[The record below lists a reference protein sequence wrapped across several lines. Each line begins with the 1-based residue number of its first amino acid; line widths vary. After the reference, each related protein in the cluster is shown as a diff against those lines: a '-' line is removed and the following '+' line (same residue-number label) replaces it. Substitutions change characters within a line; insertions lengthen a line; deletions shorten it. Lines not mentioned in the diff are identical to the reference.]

1 MTQEELLKRIK
12 NVDYLT
18 ITKMSYEVIAQLTQ
32 DFKSLMVKE
41 LLKRGQTNEQ
51 QRAIIKAIKW
61 SYKEWNKNENG
72 VWSDFPGVFKYPK
85 FLEELQ
91 VDIECGF
98 MITDE
103 KEADDFEKKIADY
116 MERHTMTKEDIDD
129 AIFEAEN
136 KAMTKEDI
144 DEAISEAENNT
155 DESSEKIAA
164 LEERIKE
171 LEEENERL
179 KKQPT
184 VDNTD
189 EEFVEKK
196 WISCFDTFLDYRLN
210 AEAIAEKLNEIASP
224 HLPKTKRSFWWVVFT
239 VFSEIHWIP
248 NTSTNQKTILQWAN
262 LHFNCGWDW
271 RKNNQ
276 FKFSDIQAKIKT
288 KKSSEWNKNLTDNVI
303 GDYYGELAQNIK
315 EAFVEIIDGR
325 IIDRGCFIL
334 SGYQRIN
341 NGRK

>member
-18 ITKMSYEVIAQLTQ
+18 INKMSYEVVAQLTQ
-32 DFKSLMVKE
+32 EFNEFMVKE
-41 LLKRGQTNEQ
+41 LLKRGNTNEQ
-51 QRAIIKAIKW
+51 QRVIIKAIKR
-61 SYKEWNKNENG
+61 SYKEWCKKDNWG
-72 VWSDFPGVFKYPK
+72 FVDIPGVFKYPQ
-85 FLEELQ
+85 FLKELQ
-91 VDIECGF
+91 VDIECGL

-103 KEADDFEKKIADY
+103 EEADNLEERKDDY
-116 MERHTMTKEDIDD
+116 MAKHTMTKEDID
-129 AIFEAEN
+129 
-136 KAMTKEDI
+136 K
-144 DEAISEAENNT
+144 AISDAESNT
-155 DESSEKIAA
+155 VHDEKSSETIAA
-164 LEERIKE
+164 LEARIKE

-189 EEFVEKK
+189 EGFVEKK
-196 WISCFDTFLDYRLN
+196 WISCFDTFLDSRLN
-210 AEAIAEKLNEIASP
+210 AEAIAEKLHEIASP

-262 LHFNCGWDW
+262 LHFDCGWDW
-271 RKNNQ
+271 RKDNQ

-288 KKSSEWNKNLTDNVI
+288 KKSSEWNKSLTGNVI

-315 EAFVEIIDGR
+315 EAFIEIIDGR

-334 SGYQRIN
+334 PGNQRIN
-341 NGRK
+341 NGR

>member
-1 MTQEELLKRIK
+1 MTQDESLKRI
-12 NVDYLT
+12 NSVDYLT
-18 ITKMSYEVIAQLTQ
+18 ITKMSYEVIAELTQ

-41 LLKRGQTNEQ
+41 LLKRGKTNEQ
-51 QRAIIKAIKW
+51 QRAILKTIKR
-61 SYKEWNKNENG
+61 SYKEWCKKENWG
-72 VWSDFPGVFKYPK
+72 FVDIPGVFKYPQ
-85 FLEELQ
+85 FLKELQ
-91 VDIECGF
+91 VDIECGL

-103 KEADDFEKKIADY
+103 EEADNLEERKNDY
-116 MERHTMTKEDIDD
+116 MAKHTMNKEDID
-129 AIFEAEN
+129 
-136 KAMTKEDI
+136 K
-144 DEAISEAENNT
+144 AISDAESNT
-155 DESSEKIAA
+155 VHDEKSSETIAA
-164 LEERIKE
+164 LEARIKE

-196 WISCFDTFLDYRLN
+196 WISCFDTFLDSRLN
-210 AEAIAEKLNEIASP
+210 AEAIAEKLHEIASP

-262 LHFNCGWDW
+262 LHFDCGWDW
-271 RKNNQ
+271 RKDNQ

-288 KKSSEWNKNLTDNVI
+288 KKSSEWNKSLTGNVN

-315 EAFVEIIDGR
+315 EAFIEIIDGR

-334 SGYQRIN
+334 PGNQRIN
-341 NGRK
+341 NGR